1 MRSPSG
7 EAAERAAADALD
19 RYWDGLTLTH
29 ALTTPGGGPTSQDE
43 ALDLALT
50 RSVRQLRLLDATPHP
65 EPGFAN
71 RLWADL
77 MTGQASPA
85 PAPPP
90 APSVVGRLSSLSR
103 HRFLVELT
111 VAAAL
116 LLVLFG
122 GGAALKL
129 PVALDPASPT
139 VAASA
144 ATSATVEATVLS
156 GCAQTV
162 TPEPTQ
168 AALQHFA
175 ASEPAQQPLPT
186 VPVAA
191 AVSC

>member
-7 EAAERAAADALD
+7 DAAERAAADALD
-19 RYWDGLTLTH
+19 RYWDGLTLTQ
-29 ALTTPGGGPTSQDE
+29 AVTAPGGPAPLDE
-43 ALDLALT
+43 ALDPALT

-85 PAPPP
+85 LGPPP
-90 APSVVGRLSSLSR
+90 ALTVVGRLGALSR

-144 ATSATVEATVLS
+144 GASGTVEAAVLTA
-156 GCAQTV
+156 CARTV
-162 TPEPTQ
+162 TPEPTL
-168 AALQHFA
+168 AALQRFA
-175 ASEPAQQPLPT
+175 ASEPAQWPVPT
-186 VPVAA
+186 VAA
-191 AVSC
+191 TQVEPC

>member
-7 EAAERAAADALD
+7 DAAERAVADALD
-19 RYWDGLTLTH
+19 RYWDGLTIAHTVT
-29 ALTTPGGGPTSQDE
+29 ASGGPAPLDE
-43 ALDLALT
+43 ALDPALT

-77 MTGQASPA
+77 ITGQASLAPVPSPA
-85 PAPPP
+85 PT
-90 APSVVGRLSSLSR
+90 VVGRLSSLSR

-139 VAASA
+139 VAARAGASG
-144 ATSATVEATVLS
+144 TVEAAVLW
-156 GCAQTV
+156 GCGQTV
-162 TPEPTQ
+162 TPEPTR

-175 ASEPAQQPLPT
+175 ASKPAQQPLPT

>member
-7 EAAERAAADALD
+7 DAAERAAADALD
-19 RYWDGLTLTH
+19 RYWDGLTIAQTWGVLSEP
-29 ALTTPGGGPTSQDE
+29 APRDE
-43 ALDLALT
+43 ALDPALT
-50 RSVRQLRLLDATPHP
+50 RSMRQLRLLDAAPHP

-77 MTGQASPA
+77 MAGQALPA
-85 PAPPP
+85 PAPLP
-90 APSVVGRLSSLSR
+90 APTVVGRISSLSR

-139 VAASA
+139 VAASTA
-144 ATSATVEATVLS
+144 MFATVEAAVLP
-156 GCAQTV
+156 GCARTV

-168 AALQHFA
+168 TALQHFA
-175 ASEPAQQPLPT
+175 ASEPAQQSLPT
-186 VPVAA
+186 IPAA
-191 AVSC
+191 QVESC

>member
-7 EAAERAAADALD
+7 EATERAAADALD

-29 ALTTPGGGPTSQDE
+29 AVTTPGGPAPLDE
-43 ALDLALT
+43 ALDPALT
-50 RSVRQLRLLDATPHP
+50 RSVRRLRLLDATPHP

-77 MTGQASPA
+77 MTGQPSPA
-85 PAPPP
+85 PVPQQATTV
-90 APSVVGRLSSLSR
+90 AGRLSSLSR

-144 ATSATVEATVLS
+144 GASTTVEAAVLS
-156 GCAQTV
+156 GCARTV